1 MIKKDILANKSVL
14 IVAHGNS
21 LRALFKYLNDIS
33 DEAIINVNIP
43 TGVPLV
49 MELNE
54 DLKAISHHY
63 LGDLEE
69 IQAKMDAV
77 KNQGK
82 K

>member
-63 LGDLEE
+63 LGDSEE
-69 IQAKMDAV
+69 IQAKMDVV

>member
-1 MIKKDILANKSVL
+1 M
-14 IVAHGNS
+14 
-21 LRALFKYLNDIS
+21 
-33 DEAIINVNIP
+33 NIP

-63 LGDLEE
+63 LGGLEE

>member
-63 LGDLEE
+63 LGDSEE

-77 KNQGK
+77 KYQGK